1 MHISDIMSYKYEYI
15 TMNTECSKDGDKSY
29 IEQEVISSSIVFL
42 LLVRK
47 EMDVN
52 EHDKLENYTLQFL
65 NNVIII
71 KTKGLHPQA

>member
-1 MHISDIMSYKYEYI
+1 MQIHDYSAILLHISNIMSYKYEYI
-15 TMNTECSKDGDKSY
+15 TMNIECSKDGDKSY

-52 EHDKLENYTLQFL
+52 EHDKLENYTFTAP
-65 NNVIII
+65 
-71 KTKGLHPQA
+71 K

>member
-1 MHISDIMSYKYEYI
+1 MSYKYEYI
-15 TMNTECSKDGDKSY
+15 TMNIECSKDGDKSY

-52 EHDKLENYTLQFL
+52 EHDKLENYTFTAP
-65 NNVIII
+65 
-71 KTKGLHPQA
+71 K

>member
-1 MHISDIMSYKYEYI
+1 
-15 TMNTECSKDGDKSY
+15 MNIECSKDGDKSY

-52 EHDKLENYTLQFL
+52 EHDKLENYTFT
-65 NNVIII
+65 VP
-71 KTKGLHPQA
+71 K